1 MIPQAAKNT
10 IQGETRHEDDFY
22 ATPGICTEV
31 LLERLNALRF
41 YNQHFYG
48 HRLHEIWEPACGDLA
63 ISKVFHTGGFTVMN
77 SDIVDRCTEDTTYNR
92 WKKAG
97 CWFKW
102 DFIGPNQGKLP
113 ITARYKDTWED
124 LAVITNPPFK
134 HWLEFAVKALEYTN
148 EVCLFGMLNYLSGIG
163 RYNQLFSVN
172 PPQLI
177 MVFPKRVEFSNGS
190 NFYDFC
196 WYIWNDELKQQNDG
210 RTIIEWINPDQLD
223 FKQYKL
229 WSKA

>member
-1 MIPQAAKNT
+1 MLTHRPFFWPAWYCEIKKMAY
-10 IQGETRHEDDFY
+10 TRIH
-22 ATPGICTEV
+22 GIEFRYRGP
-31 LLERLNALRF
+31 L
-41 YNQHFYG
+41 
-48 HRLHEIWEPACGDLA
+48 HR
-63 ISKVFHTGGFTVMN
+63 
-77 SDIVDRCTEDTTYNR
+77 DTTYTR

-113 ITARYKDTWED
+113 ITARYKDTFED
-124 LAVITNPPFK
+124 LAIVTNPPFK
-134 HWLEFAVKALEYTN
+134 HWLEFAVKALEYSN
-148 EVCLFGMLNYLSGIG
+148 EVCLFGMLNYLSGIK

-229 WSKA
+229 WSKQ